1 MRILHLS
8 LGLPPF
14 RTGGLNRY
22 CADLIRQ
29 QVEDGNDVALLYP
42 GEFSFFSHT
51 KIVKQRDRRLSLYKI
66 INPLPLP
73 LTNGISEPGRY
84 MKPCS
89 KDIYRAFL
97 NEFKPDVIHVHTL
110 QGFHKELF
118 EAAKECSIRMVYT
131 THDYYPFCP
140 VCILLDHNNE
150 QCDGNCPEKCVKCNT
165 GRGLAKK
172 QEFLMQSSLYRKM
185 KYTKVFKYIRAFQR
199 KKNQQK
205 IRDTISPSS
214 TASEYQKLLNYYADM
229 MKCID
234 LIHANSEIALS
245 AYKKNYA
252 DCEYKMIPITHAGL
266 KCCALKNDKK
276 ATLDISFLGGIDPF
290 KGIDVLLEALKI
302 IDAQGFSNWN
312 LWLYGADFTEV
323 CKDHRFHNMGRFS
336 QAEENKVWNHANHL
350 LIVPSKSMETFS
362 FVVLEGLTNGASV
375 ICSDLVGAKLF
386 LPKENIFKHNDA
398 ESLAE
403 AIRNYDC
410 HVKISED
417 AVSIKK
423 HSEAIMREIYR
434 K

>member
-1 MRILHLS
+1 
-8 LGLPPF
+8 
-14 RTGGLNRY
+14 
-22 CADLIRQ
+22 
-29 QVEDGNDVALLYP
+29 
-42 GEFSFFSHT
+42 
-51 KIVKQRDRRLSLYKI
+51 
-66 INPLPLP
+66 
-73 LTNGISEPGRY
+73 
-84 MKPCS
+84 
-89 KDIYRAFL
+89 
-97 NEFKPDVIHVHTL
+97 
-110 QGFHKELF
+110 
-118 EAAKECSIRMVYT
+118 
-131 THDYYPFCP
+131 
-140 VCILLDHNNE
+140 
-150 QCDGNCPEKCVKCNT
+150 
-165 GRGLAKK
+165 
-172 QEFLMQSSLYRKM
+172 
-185 KYTKVFKYIRAFQR
+185 
-199 KKNQQK
+199 
-205 IRDTISPSS
+205 
-214 TASEYQKLLNYYADM
+214 
-229 MKCID
+229 
-234 LIHANSEIALS
+234 
-245 AYKKNYA
+245 
-252 DCEYKMIPITHAGL
+252 MIPITHAGL

-336 QAEENKVWNHANHL
+336 QEEENKVWSHANHL
-350 LIVPSKSMETFS
+350 LIVPSKCMETFS
-362 FVVLEGLTNGASV
+362 FVVLEGLANGASV